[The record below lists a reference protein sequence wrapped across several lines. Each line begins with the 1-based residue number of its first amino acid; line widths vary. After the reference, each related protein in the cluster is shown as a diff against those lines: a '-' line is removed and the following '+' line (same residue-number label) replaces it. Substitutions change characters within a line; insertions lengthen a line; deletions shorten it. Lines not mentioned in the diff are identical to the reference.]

1 MDERQV
7 FGQLVLENV
16 TKGDTGV
23 FRQGHDGARGQH
35 SFRGEISTG
44 QDLLVRHL
52 QSVVEYTIEILIA
65 KKIKEGLYR
74 LVEKLCLLLLR
85 KFGKV
90 ARLLAWNSGAEVQ
103 VVRCVDPRISQRRRG
118 HLPAVRERI
127 QQHPVQ
133 TVSSADCDLGLLF
146 QLLEADAPASVLCG
160 LCALMDD
167 EVRCPLQSGVE
178 DIPHP
183 RQIGGETG
191 IVIAGGIDQHAVP
204 AALTQHQ
211 QAVDGA
217 VVRKHPSFVLRDER
231 LICERCDDQRRK
243 LVPRQFHHLFDLAVV
258 HLKVYWFV

>member
-1 MDERQV
+1 M
-7 FGQLVLENV
+7 
-16 TKGDTGV
+16 
-23 FRQGHDGARGQH
+23 
-35 SFRGEISTG
+35 G

-65 KKIKEGLYR
+65 KKIKENLYC
-74 LVEKLCLLLLR
+74 LVENLCLLLLR

-90 ARLLAWNSGAEVQ
+90 AWLLAWNSGAEVQ
-103 VVRCVDPRISQRRRG
+103 MVRHVDPCIGHRHRG
-118 HLPAVRERI
+118 HLAAPHERL

-133 TVSSADCDLGLLF
+133 AVSSADCDPGLFF
-146 QLLEADAPASVLCG
+146 QLLTADAPASVLCG

-191 IVIAGGIDQHAVP
+191 IVIAAGINQDAVIT
-204 AALTQHQ
+204 ALTQRQ

-217 VVRKHPSFVLRDER
+217 VVRDHPSFVLRDER